1 MSKYKLTNNG
11 DNTLKQFFDRFY
23 VIPRDKQFNDEQ
35 LQFLESNCFIPAD
48 EGVLAGKNGY
58 IIFRLNQKKVSKELQ
73 EIIRNDKGSCREKAK
88 KYKLSIGTI
97 SKIMNNKY

>member
-1 MSKYKLTNNG
+1 MSKYSFTNNG
-11 DNTLKQFFDRFY
+11 DNTLCGFFKRFY
-23 VIPRDKQFNDEQ
+23 VLPKDVDYTPEQ
-35 LQFLESNCFIPAD
+35 LEFIQSKCLIPAD
-48 EGVLAGKNGY
+48 EQVAKGKNGY

-88 KYKLSIGTI
+88 KYGVSIGTI